1 MQNITAIV
9 LAAGRGTRM
18 KSAQPKVLHKL
29 LDEPL
34 LSYPLRALAELGI
47 KKQLVVVSSDRD
59 GDQVENSYA
68 GFPAIEWPRQIQARG
83 TADAVM
89 AALKTLDGVSGS
101 VLILCG
107 DVPLLSSATLRLF
120 HRKHQQNRAQLTV
133 LTAVLDDG
141 GSYGRIILDAEGLPE
156 AIVEAKDA
164 TPKQLSVTRIN
175 SGTYLVDIDL
185 LRRALA
191 QTDCDNAQGEYYLT
205 DMVAFARQNGAPTAI
220 FDILDSREILGINSR
235 EDLVDLEKIMAA
247 RISRN
252 WLNHGVTVHFPET
265 VRIGPNVILGQ
276 DTEIDS
282 GVSLSGQTEIG
293 ENSHIG
299 AGANIKNCKI
309 GDQVKIYPY
318 SVLEDAVV
326 EENSQ
331 IGPFARLRPGTEIG
345 AGAKIGNFVET
356 KKVRFGKGAKASH
369 LAYIGDAEVG
379 EKSTLGAGTILC
391 NYDGFNK
398 FKTIIGQRVFI
409 GSDSQLVA
417 PLKLGDDVLVGAGST
432 VTRDVADN
440 SLVTTRT
447 RQKEFAG
454 RGMAWRRNNSTE
466 DK

>member
-1 MQNITAIV
+1 MQKLTAIV

-18 KSAQPKVLHKL
+18 KSALPKVLHRL

-34 LSYPLRALAELGI
+34 LSYPLRALSELGI
-47 KKQLVVVSSDRD
+47 KKQLVVVSGDQD
-59 GDQVENSYA
+59 GDQVEKSLSA
-68 GFPAIEWPRQIQARG
+68 FSALEWPRQTQARG

-89 AALKTLDGVSGS
+89 AALKTLDGISGS

-107 DVPLLSSATLRLF
+107 DVPLLSSATLQRF
-120 HRKHQQNRAQLTV
+120 YQKHQQSQSQLTI

-164 TPKQLSVTRIN
+164 SSEQLLVTRIN

-191 QTDCDNAQGEYYLT
+191 ETDCNNAQGEYYLT
-205 DMVAFARQNGAPTAI
+205 DIVAFARQNGAPTAI
-220 FDILDSREILGINSR
+220 FDILDHREILGINSR

-247 RISRN
+247 RINRY

-265 VRIGPNVILGQ
+265 VRIGPCVKLGL
-276 DTEIDS
+276 DVEIDS
-282 GVSLSGQTEIG
+282 GVSLMGQTEIG
-293 ENSHIG
+293 VNSCVG

-309 GDQVKIYPY
+309 DNQVEIKPY

-326 EENSQ
+326 EDNSQ
-331 IGPFARLRPGTEIG
+331 IGPFARLRLGTLIG

-356 KKVRFGKGAKASH
+356 KKAKFGKGAKASH

-379 EKSTLGAGTILC
+379 EESNLGAGTITC

-398 FKTIIGQRVFI
+398 FKTIIGNRVFV

-417 PLKLGDDVLVGAGST
+417 PVKLGDDVLVGAGST
-432 VTRDVADN
+432 VTRNVSDN
-440 SLVTTRT
+440 ALVTTRT
-447 RQKEFAG
+447 RQKELAG
-454 RGMAWRRNNSTE
+454 RGMAWRRKSE
-466 DK
+466 EQ

>member
-1 MQNITAIV
+1 MHDLTAIV

-18 KSAQPKVLHKL
+18 LSALPKVLHKL

-34 LSYPLRALAELGI
+34 LSYPLRALGELGI
-47 KKQLVVVSSDRD
+47 KRQLVVVSGDQD
-59 GDQVENSYA
+59 GDQVESA
-68 GFPAIEWPRQIQARG
+68 MVAFPGLEWPRQIQARG
-83 TADAVM
+83 TADAVA
-89 AALKTLDGVSGS
+89 AALKNLDGVSGS

-107 DVPLLSSATLRLF
+107 DVPLLTSSTLQLF
-120 HRKHQQNRAQLTV
+120 YQKHQQSQSQLTI

-141 GSYGRIILDAEGLPE
+141 GSYGRIVLDGDGLPQ

-164 TPKQLSVTRIN
+164 SPVQLAITRIN
-175 SGTYLVDIDL
+175 SGTYLVNLDL

-191 QTDCDNAQGEYYLT
+191 ETNCDNAQGEYYLT
-205 DMVAFARQNGAPTAI
+205 DMVAFARREGVPMAI
-220 FDILDSREILGINSR
+220 SDIIDSREILGINTR
-235 EDLVDLEKIMAA
+235 EDLVDLEKIMAL
-247 RISRN
+247 RICYH
-252 WLNHGVTVHFPET
+252 WLANGVTVRFPET
-265 VRIGPNVILGQ
+265 VSIGPCVTLGQ
-276 DTEIDS
+276 DTEIEP

-293 ENSHIG
+293 QSCHIG
-299 AGANIKNCKI
+299 TGVLIKNCKI
-309 GDQVKIYPY
+309 GDRVEIKPY

-326 EENSQ
+326 EEDSQ

-356 KKVRFGKGAKASH
+356 KKARFGKGAKASH

-379 EKSTLGAGTILC
+379 EHSNLGAGTITC

-398 FKTIIGQRVFI
+398 FKTEIGQRVFV

-440 SLVTTRT
+440 GLVTTRT
-447 RQKEFAG
+447 RQKELAG
-454 RGMAWRRNNSTE
+454 RGMAWRRRSLE

>member
-18 KSAQPKVLHKL
+18 KSALPKVLHKL
-29 LDEPL
+29 LEEPL

-47 KKQLVVVSSDRD
+47 KKQLVVVSDDQD
-59 GDQVENSYA
+59 GDQVENSLSE
-68 GFPAIEWPRQIQARG
+68 FFAIDWPRQTQARG
-83 TADAVM
+83 TADAVT
-89 AALKTLDGVSGS
+89 AALKTLDGVSGT

-107 DVPLLSSATLRLF
+107 DVPLLGSETLQLF
-120 HRKHQQNRAQLTV
+120 YQKHRRNRSQLTV

-141 GSYGRIILDAEGLPE
+141 GSYGRIILDNEGLPE

-164 TPKQLSVTRIN
+164 TPEQLLVKRIN

-191 QTDCDNAQGEYYLT
+191 ETDYDNAQGEYYLT
-205 DMVAFARQNGAPTAI
+205 DMVAFARQNGASTAI
-220 FDILDSREILGINSR
+220 FDISDYREILGINSR
-235 EDLVDLEKIMAA
+235 EDLIDLEKIMAA
-247 RISRN
+247 RISRY
-252 WLNHGVTVHFPET
+252 WLSNGVTVRFPET
-265 VRIGPNVILGQ
+265 VRIGPQVTLGQ
-276 DTEIDS
+276 DSEIS
-282 GVSLSGQTEIG
+282 FGVSLSGKTEIG
-293 ENSHIG
+293 GSCHIG
-299 AGANIKNCKI
+299 AGAQIKNCKI
-309 GDQVKIYPY
+309 GDQVEIKHY

-356 KKVRFGKGAKASH
+356 KKARFGKGAKASH
-369 LAYIGDAEVG
+369 LAYIGDAEIG
-379 EKSTLGAGTILC
+379 EYSNLGAGTITC
-391 NYDGFNK
+391 NYDGFKK
-398 FKTIIGQRVFI
+398 FKTIIGRRVFV

-440 SLVTTRT
+440 ALVTTRT
-447 RQKEFAG
+447 RQKELAG
-454 RGMAWRRNNSTE
+454 RGMAWRRPSSE
-466 DK
+466 EQ

>member
-1 MQNITAIV
+1 QNITAIV

-18 KSAQPKVLHKL
+18 QSAHPKVLHKL
-29 LDEPL
+29 LEEPL

-47 KKQLVVVSSDRD
+47 KKQLVVVSGDQD
-59 GDQVENSYA
+59 GDQVENSMA
-68 GFPAIEWPRQIQARG
+68 CFSAIEWPRQIQARG
-83 TADAVM
+83 TADAVA

-107 DVPLLSSATLRLF
+107 DVPLLSSATLQLF
-120 HRKHQQNRAQLTV
+120 HQKHQQSQAQLTI
-133 LTAVLDDG
+133 LTAILADG

-156 AIVEAKDA
+156 AIVESKDA
-164 TPKQLSVTRIN
+164 TPEQLLIRRIN

-191 QTDCDNAQGEYYLT
+191 ETGCDNAQGEYYLT
-205 DMVAFARQNGAPTAI
+205 DMVAFARRLGAPTAI
-220 FDILDSREILGINSR
+220 FDILDNHEILGINSR
-235 EDLVDLEKIMAA
+235 EDLVTLEKIMAA
-247 RISRN
+247 GISRY

-265 VRIGPNVILGQ
+265 VRIGPQVILGL
-276 DTEIDS
+276 DTEISS

-309 GDQVKIYPY
+309 GDQVEIKPY
-318 SVLEDAVV
+318 SVLEDALV
-326 EENSQ
+326 EKNSQ

-356 KKVRFGKGAKASH
+356 KKARFGKGAKASH
-369 LAYIGDAEVG
+369 LAYIGDAEIG
-379 EKSTLGAGTILC
+379 GDSNLGAGTITC

-398 FKTIIGQRVFI
+398 FKTVIGQRVFV
-409 GSDSQLVA
+409 GSDTQLVA
-417 PLKLGDDVLVGAGST
+417 PVKLGDDVLVGAGST

-440 SLVTTRT
+440 ALVTTRT

-454 RGMAWRRNNSTE
+454 RGMAWRRRALE

>member
-1 MQNITAIV
+1 MQNLTAIV

-18 KSAQPKVLHKL
+18 KSALPKVLHKL

-34 LSYPLRALAELGI
+34 LSYPLRALGELGI
-47 KKQLVVVSSDRD
+47 KKQLVVVSGDQD
-59 GDQVENSYA
+59 GDQVEKSMSD
-68 GFPAIEWPRQIQARG
+68 FSAIEWPRQTQARG
-83 TADAVM
+83 TADAVT

-107 DVPLLSSATLRLF
+107 DVPLLSTATLQF
-120 HRKHQQNRAQLTV
+120 FYKKHRQSQAQLTI

-141 GSYGRIILDAEGLPE
+141 GSYGRIILDPKGLPE

-164 TPKQLSVTRIN
+164 TPEQLLLKRIN

-191 QTDCDNAQGEYYLT
+191 ETDCDNAQGEYYLT
-205 DMVAFARQNGAPTAI
+205 DMVAFARQNGASTAI
-220 FDILDSREILGINSR
+220 FDVLDNREILGINTR
-235 EDLVDLEKIMAA
+235 NDLVALEKIMAA
-247 RISRN
+247 RISSH
-252 WLNHGVTVHFPET
+252 WLKHGVTVHFPET
-265 VRIGPNVILGQ
+265 VRIGPCVTLGQ
-276 DTEIDS
+276 DSEIDS

-309 GDQVKIYPY
+309 GDQVNINPY
-318 SVLEDAVV
+318 SVLEDSVV

-331 IGPFARLRPGTEIG
+331 IGPFARLRPGSEIG
-345 AGAKIGNFVET
+345 VGAKIGNFVET
-356 KKVRFGKGAKASH
+356 KKVKFGKGAKASH

-379 EKSTLGAGTILC
+379 EKSNLGAGTIVC

-417 PLKLGDDVLVGAGST
+417 PVKLGDDVLVGAGST

-440 SLVTTRT
+440 ALVTTRT
-447 RQKEFAG
+447 RQKELAG
-454 RGMAWRRNNSTE
+454 RGMAWRRPSSE
-466 DK
+466 EQ